1 MVLNENHFLA
11 FFCGKDGSVD
21 CSAVIKELK
30 IRPIRRLSHKEN
42 STVFTASREDGTV
55 FVLRVYDRETAA
67 YKMLEGK
74 DIPGLP
80 RVYGCRCVHG
90 FFVVEEEYIDGLS
103 LQEMIDG
110 GKEMSEARARDIVSS
125 ICGTLADLHAIGII
139 HRDVKP
145 EHVMLTPEGKVYLID
160 LDAAMQLAPEKKSDT
175 QLLDKASSHL

>member
-30 IRPIRRLSHKEN
+30 IRAIRRLSHKEN

-80 RVYGCRCVHG
+80 RVYGCRFVHG
-90 FFVVEEEYIDGLS
+90 FF
-103 LQEMIDG
+103 
-110 GKEMSEARARDIVSS
+110 
-125 ICGTLADLHAIGII
+125 CG
-139 HRDVKP
+139 
-145 EHVMLTPEGKVYLID
+145 
-160 LDAAMQLAPEKKSDT
+160 
-175 QLLDKASSHL
+175 

>member
-11 FFCGKDGSVD
+11 FFCGKGGRLD

-90 FFVVEEEYIDGLS
+90 FFLWLRRNI
-103 LQEMIDG
+103 
-110 GKEMSEARARDIVSS
+110 
-125 ICGTLADLHAIGII
+125 
-139 HRDVKP
+139 
-145 EHVMLTPEGKVYLID
+145 
-160 LDAAMQLAPEKKSDT
+160 
-175 QLLDKASSHL
+175 

>member
-42 STVFTASREDGTV
+42 STVFTASRE
-55 FVLRVYDRETAA
+55 TAA

-80 RVYGCRCVHG
+80 RVYGCRFVHG
-90 FFVVEEEYIDGLS
+90 FF
-103 LQEMIDG
+103 
-110 GKEMSEARARDIVSS
+110 
-125 ICGTLADLHAIGII
+125 CG
-139 HRDVKP
+139 
-145 EHVMLTPEGKVYLID
+145 
-160 LDAAMQLAPEKKSDT
+160 
-175 QLLDKASSHL
+175 